1 MILMKVDPIQRLI
14 LAFSRLPTIGE
25 KTAARLAFFLLNRDP
40 EIAQDLSDALAQL
53 HTAIEFCDQ
62 CAHISAQNPCQ
73 YCSDPKRNQAHICVV
88 EDLSALM
95 AIEKTGEH
103 QGVYHVL
110 HGVIA
115 PLEGIGPEDL
125 KIALLIRR
133 LQQLLSQYQSD
144 EIEIILATN
153 PSVDGEATALYL
165 QRILQTS
172 QIKISRIASGVPIGS
187 HLQYADQLSLA
198 QALLSRRVLSS

>member
-1 MILMKVDPIQRLI
+1 MSTVDPIKRLI

-25 KTAARLAFFLLNRDP
+25 KTASRLAFFLLNRDP
-40 EIAQDLSDALAQL
+40 EIAQDLSFALANL
-53 HTAIEFCDQ
+53 HTAVEFCKM
-62 CAHISAQNPCQ
+62 CAHVSAQNPCE
-73 YCSDPKRNQAHICVV
+73 YCNDPKRNQAHICVV

-103 QGVYHVL
+103 RGVYHVL

-115 PLEGIGPEDL
+115 PLDGIGPEDL
-125 KIALLIRR
+125 KITLLLHR
-133 LQQLLSQYQSD
+133 LQNLLGHYSSSD
-144 EIEIILATN
+144 IEIILATN

-165 QRILQTS
+165 QRLLKGS
-172 QIKISRIASGVPIGS
+172 QVKISRIASGIPIGS

-198 QALLSRRVLSS
+198 QALLSRRILS